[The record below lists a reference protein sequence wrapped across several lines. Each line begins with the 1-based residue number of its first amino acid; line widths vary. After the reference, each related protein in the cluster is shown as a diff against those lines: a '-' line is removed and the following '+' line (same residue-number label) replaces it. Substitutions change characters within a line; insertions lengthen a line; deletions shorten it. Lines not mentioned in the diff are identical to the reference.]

1 MLTAKPNGLERKQMR
16 KFRSKLNRLEAKGV
30 DTNIERVIRHSAASP
45 IGVGKTLIDPNKLN
59 DAARREMGQ
68 RIKLTTMW
76 HAGNTQAGKRRRQL
90 NDWELA
96 TDPAGP
102 VEAWQEDSK
111 HQPKTGGRRATGK
124 CDVDAVKS
132 LNKAKRGY

>member
-1 MLTAKPNGLERKQMR
+1 MNGLERKAAR
-16 KFRSKLNRLEAKGV
+16 KFRAKCRRLAEKGGLKI
-30 DTNIERVIRHSAASP
+30 DSVIRHSAASP
-45 IGVGKTLIDPNKLN
+45 IKPGQTDV
-59 DAARREMGQ
+59 DAQGLLDRATKDMGI
-68 RIKLTTMW
+68 RVKLTNAW
-76 HAGNTQAGKRRRQL
+76 HAGDTQAGKRRRQL

-111 HQPKTGGRRATGK
+111 HRPKTGGRRATGK
-124 CDVDAVKS
+124 CDADAVTK